1 MSNVPHIPIPQY
13 PSAQLTLWRT
23 HAIFWHP
30 RIRHRRGIR
39 HGPGRRPII
48 AGNSSLVSVPGS
60 SPIPVPTPDAFD
72 IGFTIAAVAAVV
84 AVAAGVIIRPN
95 RHIEV
100 TAGH

>member
-1 MSNVPHIPIPQY
+1 MIASEARHGK
-13 PSAQLTLWRT
+13 SAGTASLYVAMALSASSLGG
-23 HAIFWHP
+23 AIFAA
-30 RIRHRRGIR
+30 
-39 HGPGRRPII
+39 II